1 MLLVFI
7 KICDDFNY
15 YLYNKTTKINIYM
28 NIPDFET
35 WSTKMQGET
44 YLKKHFPEFLQIL
57 NNLYPNIQTIR
68 EKIYLYR
75 NRLKEPG
82 RCVVCGNYT
91 KYDGPSKGYRIY
103 CSSKCC
109 NNDNDKKNKTKFKMM
124 EKYGVENPSQINEVK
139 EKKKETCLKNYGVEN
154 PSQINEVK
162 EKIKQTCLERYGVE
176 YSLQSKEIQEKI
188 KQTCLERYGE
198 KYAIATKQ
206 TKEKIKQTFLENY
219 GVEHPSQ
226 INKVKEKKKETCL
239 KNYGV
244 EHPMLSKTIK
254 DKAFNSYIKNYI
266 KEHEDILSITKND
279 IGEKI
284 YTCLCDDSTCNL
296 CEHRQYV
303 ISGSL
308 YHSRNYQKIT
318 KCTIKNPIDEK
329 TKDTSIELFVR
340 NILDKYNVKYI
351 TNKRIINNL
360 ELDIYIP
367 SKNIGIE
374 CNGIY
379 WHSDKVKS
387 KDYHNNKYNYYKNN
401 NIQLLSIWED
411 WIKMKPKIV
420 ESIICSKLGIYE
432 NKLFARKCE
441 IRNVSY
447 NECKDF
453 LNKNHIQGNSNS
465 SVRLGL
471 YQNDV
476 LKSVMCF
483 SKKRRS
489 MIGNK
494 IKDESEWELTR
505 FCTELNTIIIGGASK
520 LLKYFI
526 KQYNPASIISF
537 ASHDISNGSLYN
549 KLGFVCTS
557 EFNSS
562 YWYIDEKTL
571 IRYHRYV
578 FRKSELIKMG
588 YDKNLSEFDIMN
600 NLQYYRIFDSGQ
612 SKYVLKLLY

>member
-139 EKKKETCLKNYGVEN
+139 EKKKETCLKNYGVE
-154 PSQINEVK
+154 
-162 EKIKQTCLERYGVE
+162 
-176 YSLQSKEIQEKI
+176 
-188 KQTCLERYGE
+188 
-198 KYAIATKQ
+198 
-206 TKEKIKQTFLENY
+206 
-219 GVEHPSQ
+219 
-226 INKVKEKKKETCL
+226 
-239 KNYGV
+239 
-244 EHPMLSKTIK
+244 HPMLSKTIK

-284 YTCLCDDSTCNL
+284 YTCLCDDPTCNL
-296 CEHRQYV
+296 CKHRQYV